1 VILIGFIDHN
11 VFVQQYGAVL
21 CVAVVAVGAIGG
33 FLRDR
38 RRGARR

>member
-1 VILIGFIDHN
+1 MILIGFIDHN
-11 VFVQQYGAVL
+11 ALVQQYGAAL

-38 RRGARR
+38 RRARR

>member
-11 VFVQQYGAVL
+11 ALVQQYGAML

-38 RRGARR
+38 RRGMRR

>member
-1 VILIGFIDHN
+1 VILIGFLDHN
-11 VFVQQYGAVL
+11 ALVQQYGAVL

-38 RRGARR
+38 RRARR

>member
-11 VFVQQYGAVL
+11 ALVQQYGAAL

-38 RRGARR
+38 RRARR

>member
-1 VILIGFIDHN
+1 MILIGFLDHN
-11 VFVQQYGAVL
+11 ALIQQYGAVL

-33 FLRDR
+33 LLRDR

>member
-1 VILIGFIDHN
+1 VILIGFLDHN
-11 VFVQQYGAVL
+11 VFVQQYGAAL

-38 RRGARR
+38 RRVRR

>member
-1 VILIGFIDHN
+1 VILIGFLDHN
-11 VFVQQYGAVL
+11 VFVQQYGAML

-38 RRGARR
+38 RRARR